1 MPGLLLR
8 KEVRDGMVGYYQRAV
23 ELRHHVEMC
32 NLGSA
37 CLKSIEDLAYYFCG
51 GLLKDE
57 MAGKG

>member
-1 MPGLLLR
+1 
-8 KEVRDGMVGYYQRAV
+8 MVGYYQRAV
-23 ELRHHVEMC
+23 ELRHDVEMC